1 MNTQNVTDSLNTP
14 ILTLSGV
21 SKSYGN
27 AKEVLSNLNM
37 TFPRG
42 KVVGLLGP
50 NGCGK
55 TTLIKLIC
63 GLHQPTS
70 GTIILNGI
78 PVGPESKAFISYLP
92 ERTYLPNDISV
103 SGLMSLFLDFF
114 ADFDAV
120 RAENLLTAMG
130 IDLNARIKTLSKGTK
145 EKIQLIM
152 TMSRRSPLYILDEPI
167 AGVDPAARDFI
178 LDTIFSNKPPEST
191 IILSTHLIYD
201 IEPVLDDVIFLGRNG
216 VILGGSAKEL
226 REHYGKNIDQLFREV
241 YRV

>member
-1 MNTQNVTDSLNTP
+1 MRAQELGGTP
-14 ILTLSGV
+14 VLKLTGV

-27 AKEVLSNLNM
+27 TEVLSNLNM

-55 TTLIKLIC
+55 TTLIKMIC
-63 GLHQPTS
+63 GLHQPTA
-70 GTIILNGI
+70 GTITVNGV
-78 PVGPESKAFISYLP
+78 PVGPDTKAMISYLP
-92 ERTYLPNDISV
+92 ERTYLPSDISV
-103 SGLMSLFLDFF
+103 NGLIGIFKDFF
-114 ADFDAV
+114 ADFDLDRAV
-120 RAENLLTAMG
+120 NLLETMG
-130 IDLNARIKTLSKGTK
+130 INRTARIKTLSKGTK
-145 EKIQLIM
+145 EKVQLIM
-152 TMSRRSPLYILDEPI
+152 TMSRRSSLYILDEPI

-178 LDTIFSNKPPEST
+178 LDTIFANKPQEST

-216 VILGGSAKEL
+216 VIVGGAADEL
-226 REHYGKNIDQLFREV
+226 RAHYGKNIDQLFREV

>member
-1 MNTQNVTDSLNTP
+1 MDINTLPPVLSLT
-14 ILTLSGV
+14 GV
-21 SKSYGN
+21 SKSYGT
-27 AKEVLSNLNM
+27 KEVLSNLNM

-63 GLHQPTS
+63 GLHQPTT
-70 GTIILNGI
+70 GTIAVNGI
-78 PVGPESKAFISYLP
+78 PVGPETKSFISYLP

-103 SGLMSLFLDFF
+103 SGLMNMFSDFF
-114 ADFDAV
+114 PDFDAA
-120 RAENLLTAMG
+120 RASNLLCTMG
-130 IDLNARIKTLSKGTK
+130 IDIGAKIKTLSKGTK
-145 EKIQLIM
+145 EKVQLIM
-152 TMSRRSPLYILDEPI
+152 TMSRRASIYILDEPI

-178 LDTIFSNKPPEST
+178 LDTIFANKPEDST

-216 VILGGSAKEL
+216 VILGGSAKDL
-226 REHYGKNIDQLFREV
+226 RTQYGKNIDLLFREV

>member
-1 MNTQNVTDSLNTP
+1 MDNVSYTPAAPVLSLT
-14 ILTLSGV
+14 GV
-21 SKSYGN
+21 SKSYGS
-27 AKEVLSNLNM
+27 KEVLSNLNM

-63 GLHQPTS
+63 GLHQPSTGS
-70 GTIILNGI
+70 ITVNGV
-78 PVGPESKAFISYLP
+78 PVGPETKAFISYLP
-92 ERTYLPNDISV
+92 ERTYLPDDITV
-103 SGLMSLFLDFF
+103 NGLMNMFCDFF
-114 ADFDAV
+114 ADFDAK
-120 RAENLLTAMG
+120 RAADLLGAMG
-130 IDLNARIKTLSKGTK
+130 INIAARIKTLSKGTK
-145 EKIQLIM
+145 EKVQLIM
-152 TMSRRSPLYILDEPI
+152 TMSRRSPIYILDEPI

-178 LDTIFSNKPPEST
+178 LDTVFSNKPADST

-216 VILGGSAKEL
+216 VILGGAADDL
-226 REHYGKNIDQLFREV
+226 RTRYGKNIDQLFREV